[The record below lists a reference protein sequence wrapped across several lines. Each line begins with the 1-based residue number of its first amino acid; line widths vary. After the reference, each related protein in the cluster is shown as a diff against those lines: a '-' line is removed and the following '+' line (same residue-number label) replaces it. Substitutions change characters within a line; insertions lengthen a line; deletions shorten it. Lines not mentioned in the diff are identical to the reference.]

1 MLQLDYRATA
11 EDLPDAS
18 FAGQHE
24 SFLNVSGEKQVLKAV
39 RNCYASLFT
48 DRAISYRREK
58 GFKQLEVY
66 LSACIQKM
74 VRSDLASSGVMFTID
89 TETGF
94 DKVLI
99 INSVWGIGEM
109 IVKGRIT
116 PDKFFVFKTGLAD
129 GYKSIISKSLGRKN
143 GKYVY
148 SKTNFKEVANK
159 QDQNIL
165 SLTDEE
171 VLTLANGAKFEN
183 TMEMHKILSG
193 QKMENST
200 IICCSIKTRN
210 CSF

>member
-1 MLQLDYRATA
+1 M
-11 EDLPDAS
+11 
-18 FAGQHE
+18 
-24 SFLNVSGEKQVLKAV
+24 
-39 RNCYASLFT
+39 
-48 DRAISYRREK
+48 
-58 GFKQLEVY
+58 
-66 LSACIQKM
+66 SACIQKM

-89 TETGF
+89 TESGF

-143 GKYVY
+143 RKYIY
-148 SKTNFKEVANK
+148 SKNSGLKEVAVNK

-171 VLTLANGAKFEN
+171 V
-183 TMEMHKILSG
+183 
-193 QKMENST
+193 
-200 IICCSIKTRN
+200 
-210 CSF
+210 